1 MASMQTGEGLRDQ
14 VMQNL
19 RQAIDRLNEDYERV
33 AFWAAALD
41 ALVKPIPTYEPTHSE
56 YLLGASGRP
65 QKMS

>member
-1 MASMQTGEGLRDQ
+1 MQAGERLRDQ

-19 RQAIDRLNEDYERV
+19 RDSIDRLNNDYERV

-56 YLLGASGRP
+56 YLLGASERR

>member
-1 MASMQTGEGLRDQ
+1 MQVGEPLRDQ

-19 RQAIDRLNEDYERV
+19 QEAIDRLNEDYERV

-41 ALVKPIPTYEPTHSE
+41 ALVKPIPTYEPAHSE
-56 YLLGASGRP
+56 FLLGASERP